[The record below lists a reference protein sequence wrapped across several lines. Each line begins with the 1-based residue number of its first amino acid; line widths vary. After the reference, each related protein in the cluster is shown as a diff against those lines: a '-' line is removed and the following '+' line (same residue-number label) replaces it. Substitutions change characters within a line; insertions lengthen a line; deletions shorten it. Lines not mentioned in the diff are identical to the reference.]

1 MDSNM
6 LRSLAS
12 QIYTSLSITNLTI
25 SQYENSSRFSQ
36 LILVMF
42 IRTWAHTFVSLLNGV
57 INVSS
62 SKISGKCVNKG
73 LCIFH

>member
-1 MDSNM
+1 MDSNV

-25 SQYENSSRFSQ
+25 SQYENPSRFSQ
-36 LILVMF
+36 LILV
-42 IRTWAHTFVSLLNGV
+42 ISTWAHTFVSLLDGV

-62 SKISGKCVNKG
+62 SKISGERVNKG